1 MHVKNYFYH
10 FLKRNK
16 SKNYFFWRIQL
27 LPRTQNIS
35 AASNSG
41 VHTMPMQPQLRVHIG
56 SLRPYFFHF
65 FCLKKWLCF
74 EFASKFFLFFLEFES
89 SEISQSFLSFLLEF
103 AYISKFG
110 KSQMLNYILHEY

>member
-1 MHVKNYFYH
+1 MLKIISTIFSKKINQKNI
-10 FLKRNK
+10 
-16 SKNYFFWRIQL
+16 FFWRIQL
-27 LPRTQNIS
+27 LPRTHNIS

-56 SLRPYFFHF
+56 SLRPNFFLF

-89 SEISQSFLSFLLEF
+89 SEISQSFLSFFVGIRIYLKVWK
-103 AYISKFG
+103 ISNVK
-110 KSQMLNYILHEY
+110 LHSA